1 MGELCTSSLEY
12 IIHPIKTRFIMKK
25 AIFPFLLALLGF
37 SAVYARDFRPGYVVT
52 SAGDTLRGE
61 INHGNATALCAECL
75 FRPDGQATATRY
87 LPGDLAAYRFEGG
100 QYFLARPLE
109 GAGLVFLEVLVQ
121 GELDVYY
128 YKKGADEHYY
138 VEKAGM
144 PFTEVP
150 AVNGSVTIDG
160 RTYERNNQHVGTL
173 SYFTQDA
180 PALQRDIAKMPRLNP
195 ANMIHLAEAY
205 HGMVCTDGSPCVVYQ
220 AVLPKVRVGIELQG
234 GAFRVFRDKADEP
247 ENELWAGVPSLYI
260 YLFLPRVS
268 EHFFLRAGFSPQWFG
283 KRTWYNSLGDQYRG
297 ETSDPRDDQFIF
309 ATRNHFHKIP
319 VQVGYRFGKGVVRP
333 KVAAGI
339 SLYLPDWVITSAMAG
354 ADFFVAEHV
363 ALTLSYDIDFA
374 PWNFRPFA
382 PAFRGGQSVQAGV
395 HFEF

>member
-1 MGELCTSSLEY
+1 MGELCTSSLEH

-180 PALQRDIAKMPRLNP
+180 PALQRDINKMTKLSPR
-195 ANMIHLAEAY
+195 A
-205 HGMVCTDGSPCVVYQ
+205 
-220 AVLPKVRVGIELQG
+220 
-234 GAFRVFRDKADEP
+234 
-247 ENELWAGVPSLYI
+247 
-260 YLFLPRVS
+260 
-268 EHFFLRAGFSPQWFG
+268 
-283 KRTWYNSLGDQYRG
+283 
-297 ETSDPRDDQFIF
+297 
-309 ATRNHFHKIP
+309 
-319 VQVGYRFGKGVVRP
+319 
-333 KVAAGI
+333 
-339 SLYLPDWVITSAMAG
+339 
-354 ADFFVAEHV
+354 
-363 ALTLSYDIDFA
+363 
-374 PWNFRPFA
+374 
-382 PAFRGGQSVQAGV
+382 
-395 HFEF
+395 